1 MAFNH
6 YAARMLESEYIVVG
20 AGSAGSVLANR
31 LSAKHSVTLFEAGPV
46 DHSWDFRLHMP
57 AALSE
62 VLATDRYNWFY
73 HSEPEPALNNRRLY
87 CPRGKVL
94 GGSSSIN
101 GMIYVR
107 GNPMDFDRWATI
119 LGTDT
124 WNYQNCLP
132 YFQKAECSDLG
143 DPAVRGKSGL
153 LKVRR
158 APGDSP
164 LYRAWLTAGQ
174 EAGYPV
180 REDLN
185 GLEQEGVGLF
195 DSTIHQGKRSSV
207 ARRYLH
213 PVMDRPQL
221 TTVTGALVTRII
233 IEGQTAVGIE
243 TYQKGKTQ
251 TYRAS
256 KEVIVSGGAINS
268 PQLLMLSGI
277 GDADTLSSQGI
288 EPVVNLPAVGQNLQD
303 HLEIY
308 VQFACRQPVSLYP
321 ALKWYRK
328 PWIGL
333 QWYLNQTG
341 AGATNHFEAGGF
353 LKSDL
358 SQAYPDLQCHFL
370 PIAMDYDGKS
380 KFPGH
385 GFQVHVGPMKPTS
398 RGSVTLQNN
407 DPRTAPKILFNYNQT
422 ESDQRTMHRGIE
434 AVREIIR
441 QPGFKDLAGQ
451 EVRPGS
457 LPLEDFVRQHA
468 ESAYHPSCTCA
479 MGSVVDEDARVYG
492 IDRLRV
498 IDASIMPEI
507 TNGNLN
513 APVVMMAEKLS
524 DTVLNDKQ
532 S

>member
-1 MAFNH
+1 MFN
-6 YAARMLESEYIVVG
+6 SDYIIVG

-31 LSAKHSVTLFEAGPV
+31 LSEANTVTLFEAGPV
-46 DHSWDFRLHMP
+46 DHAWDFRLHMP

-73 HSEPEPALNNRRLY
+73 HTEQESGLNNRSMY
-87 CPRGKVL
+87 CPRGRVL

-107 GNPMDFDRWATI
+107 GNPEDFNRWASI
-119 LGTDT
+119 LGNSSWD
-124 WNYQNCLP
+124 YEHCLP
-132 YFQKAECSDLG
+132 YFQRAECSDLG
-143 DPAVRGKSGL
+143 DPKVRGKSGP
-153 LKVRR
+153 LKIRR
-158 APGDSP
+158 AEGASP
-164 LYRAWLTAGQ
+164 LFQAWLAAGQ
-174 EAGYPV
+174 EAGYPLQT
-180 REDLN
+180 DLN
-185 GLEQEGVGLF
+185 GFDQEGVGLF
-195 DSTIHQGKRSSV
+195 DSTIHKGKRGSV
-207 ARRYLH
+207 ARTYLH
-213 PVMDRPQL
+213 PVLDRSNLQ
-221 TTVTGALVTRII
+221 TVTGALVTRILF
-233 IEGQTAVGIE
+233 EGEKAIGVE
-243 TYQKGKTQ
+243 TQHKGELKS
-251 TYRAS
+251 YRAN
-256 KEVIVSGGAINS
+256 KEVIICGGAINS

-277 GDADTLSSQGI
+277 GDADALQKHGI
-288 EPVVNLPAVGQNLQD
+288 EAKIHLPAVGQNLQD

-308 VQFACRQPVSLYP
+308 VQFSCQQPVSLYP

-341 AGATNHFEAGGF
+341 DGATNHFDAGGF
-353 LKSDL
+353 LKSDPNQ
-358 SQAYPDLQCHFL
+358 SYPDLQCHFL

-407 DPRTAPKILFNYNQT
+407 DPKSAPKIQFNYNQT
-422 ESDQRTMHRGIE
+422 EADQRVMRNGIE
-434 AVREIIR
+434 IVRDIVR
-441 QPGFKDLAGQ
+441 QPAFHGLVGT
-451 EVRPGS
+451 EVRPDNMD
-457 LPLEDFVRQHA
+457 LDEFIQQFA

-479 MGSVVDEDARVYG
+479 MGSVVDEQGRVFG
-492 IDRLRV
+492 AENLRV

-524 DTVLNDKQ
+524 DQILGHTPLVYSAND
-532 S
+532 

>member
-1 MAFNH
+1 MS
-6 YAARMLESEYIVVG
+6 ESDYIIVG

-31 LSAKHSVTLFEAGPV
+31 LSADHSVTLFEAGPV

-73 HSEPEPALNNRRLY
+73 HSEPEPGLDNRQLY

-107 GNPMDFDRWATI
+107 GNSMDFDRWASI

-124 WNYQNCLP
+124 WSFDECLP
-132 YFQKAECSDLG
+132 YFKKAESSDLG
-143 DPAVRGKSGL
+143 DPNVRGKDGL

-164 LYRAWLTAGQ
+164 LYRAWLAAGQ
-174 EAGYPV
+174 EAGYPL
-180 REDLN
+180 RDDLN
-185 GLEQEGVGLF
+185 GFEQEGVGLF

-213 PVMDRPQL
+213 PVMDRPSL
-221 TTVTGALVTRII
+221 TTITSALVSKII
-233 IEGQTAVGIE
+233 IENETAVGIE
-243 TYQKGKTQ
+243 IIQGGKKTIH
-251 TYRAS
+251 RAT
-256 KEVIVSGGAINS
+256 KEVIICGGAINS

-277 GDADTLSSQGI
+277 GDAETLKSHGI
-288 EPVVNLPAVGQNLQD
+288 KPIVHLPEVGQNLQD

-308 VQFACRQPVSLYP
+308 VQFACKQPVSLYP

-328 PWIGL
+328 PFIGL
-333 QWYLNQTG
+333 QWYLNKTG

-353 LKSDL
+353 LKSEVN
-358 SQAYPDLQCHFL
+358 QAYPDLQCHFL
-370 PIAMDYDGKS
+370 PIAMDYDGKT

-385 GFQVHVGPMKPTS
+385 GFQVHIGPMKPTS
-398 RGSVTLQNN
+398 RGSVTLHNN
-407 DPRTAPKILFNYNQT
+407 DPRTPPKILFNYNQT
-422 ESDQRTMHRGIE
+422 EADQLTMERGIE
-434 AVREIIR
+434 IVREIIR
-441 QPGFKDLAGQ
+441 QPAFKDLAGA
-451 EVRPGS
+451 EVRPGNLS
-457 LPLEDFVRQHA
+457 IAEFVRQHA

-479 MGSVVDEDARVYG
+479 MGSVVDETAKVFGVDK
-492 IDRLRV
+492 LRV

-524 DTVLNDKQ
+524 DVILNADQ
-532 S
+532 

>member
-1 MAFNH
+1 MN
-6 YAARMLESEYIVVG
+6 ESDYIIVG

-31 LSAKHSVTLFEAGPV
+31 LSATNTVTLFEAGPV

-73 HSEPEPALNNRRLY
+73 HSEPEPGLGNRELY
-87 CPRGKVL
+87 CPRGRVL

-107 GNPMDFDRWATI
+107 GNPKDFDRWAELTHS
-119 LGTDT
+119 DT

-132 YFQKAECSDLG
+132 FFKRAECSDLG
-143 DPAVRGKSGL
+143 DPAVRGKDGL

-158 APGDSP
+158 APGNSP
-164 LYRAWLTAGQ
+164 LYQAWLAAGQ
-174 EAGYPV
+174 EAGYPLQD
-180 REDLN
+180 DLN
-185 GLEQEGVGLF
+185 GFEQEGVGLF
-195 DSTIHQGKRSSV
+195 DSTIHEGKRSSV
-207 ARRYLH
+207 ARRYLY
-213 PVMDRPQL
+213 PAMERTSL
-221 TTVTGALVTRII
+221 TTVTGVLVTRIT
-233 IEGQTAVGIE
+233 IEAGKAVGIE
-243 TYQKGKTQ
+243 TLQHGKKVS
-251 TYRAS
+251 YRAA
-256 KEVIVSGGAINS
+256 KEVLICGGAINS

-277 GDADTLSSQGI
+277 GDADALRDLDI
-288 EPVVNLPAVGQNLQD
+288 EPVVDLPGVGQNLQD

-308 VQFACRQPVSLYP
+308 VQFACKQPVSLYP

-341 AGATNHFEAGGF
+341 AGSTNHFEAGGVI
-353 LKSDL
+353 KSEAA
-358 SQAYPDLQCHFL
+358 QPYPDLQCHFL

-380 KFPGH
+380 KFAGH

-398 RGSVTLQNN
+398 RGSVTLRDNN
-407 DPRTAPKILFNYNQT
+407 PRSAPRILFNYNQT
-422 ESDQRTMHRGIE
+422 EADQQTMRRAIE
-434 AVREIIR
+434 KVRDIVR
-441 QPGFKDLAGQ
+441 QPAFRELAGA
-451 EVRPGS
+451 EIRPDKM
-457 LPLEDFVRQHA
+457 PIDEFIRQHA

-479 MGSVVDEDARVYG
+479 MGSVVDDNARVFG
-492 IDRLRV
+492 VEQLRV

-524 DTVLNDKQ
+524 EMILNSDR
-532 S
+532 